1 VKRRKSILLTFA
13 HGGMEICW
21 IYACTSFFMKAILGS
36 AVSLPT
42 AMAIFVVAAVLSRF
56 SRGRGWRVATLGG
69 MHLVGY
75 SCVSLFTLHG
85 FWYAAYPFFG
95 KEWIVVLL
103 TAPKAS
109 MEWFRLAV
117 LLIWTGLLWTGG
129 VSLAM
134 REKTYV
140 RICTRFDIGL
150 AAFFG
155 LFLIKLVARV
165 KGGMDMDDGVSSLM
179 VYPFLI
185 LGLGAL
191 GVARAGHE
199 GSKSW
204 LPGRGGFGA
213 FMSVVSLALLGASSL
228 ALFAIP
234 GLTHVAE
241 FGRYAVKGAALRIL
255 PFVTGVMRFMFMGG
269 RVRPDPPS
277 GSSPAGG
284 EGWGGSP
291 AGTWWAELLE
301 KIMRWGIEV
310 IVILSLAAVTAVL
323 VYLTLRWLFSRTA
336 MIPRVKAD
344 HGVSISWLARVRVF
358 LAALWRA
365 LKKVTKGYSRAVEL
379 YSVLAEWGRRSGLP
393 RLISETPLEFGARLG
408 DRFPGLRSE
417 IGRIISAF
425 NIEAY
430 GATSLTGEEF
440 ARALGAWRA
449 VRSPVHWPRRFMS
462 RLRETV
468 TAGRR

>member
-1 VKRRKSILLTFA
+1 VKRRKSILLAFA

-21 IYACTSFFMKAILGS
+21 IYACASFFMTAITGS
-36 AVSLPT
+36 SVSLAT
-42 AMAIFVVAAVLSRF
+42 VMAIFVVAAVISRF
-56 SRGRGWRVATLGG
+56 SGGRGWRVATLGG
-69 MHLVGY
+69 MHLIGY

-85 FWYAAYPFFG
+85 FWYAAYPYFG
-95 KEWIVVLL
+95 KDWIIVLL

-109 MEWFRLAV
+109 MEWFRFAV
-117 LLIWTGLLWTGG
+117 LLICTGLLWTGG

-179 VYPFLI
+179 VYPYL
-185 LGLGAL
+185 LSGLTTL

-204 LPGRGGFGA
+204 LTGRGGFGA

-228 ALFAIP
+228 VFLAIP

-241 FGRYAVKGAALRIL
+241 FGRYAVKGTALRIL

-291 AGTWWAELLE
+291 TETWWAELLE
-301 KIMRWGIEV
+301 KTIRWGIEV
-310 IVILSLAAVTAVL
+310 IVILFLAAVTAVL
-323 VYLTLRWLFSRTA
+323 IYFTLRWLFSRTA
-336 MIPRVKAD
+336 ISPRAEADRGGPISFFARVKA
-344 HGVSISWLARVRVF
+344 F
-358 LAALWRA
+358 FAALWEA
-365 LKKVTKGYSRAVEL
+365 LKKVTKGYSRAAEL

-408 DRFPGLRSE
+408 YRFPGLRPE
-417 IGRIISAF
+417 INSIISAF
-425 NIEAY
+425 NVETY
-430 GATSLTGEEF
+430 GATGLTGEQF
-440 ARALGAWRA
+440 GKALNGWRA
-449 VRSPVHWPRRFMS
+449 VRSPVHWPRRFVG
-462 RLRETV
+462 RVAERIP
-468 TAGRR
+468 AGPR